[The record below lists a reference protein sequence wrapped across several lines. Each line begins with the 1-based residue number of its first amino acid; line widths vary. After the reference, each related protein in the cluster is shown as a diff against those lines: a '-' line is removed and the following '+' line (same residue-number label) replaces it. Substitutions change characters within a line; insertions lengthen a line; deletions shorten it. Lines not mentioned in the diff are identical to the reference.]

1 VDASAY
7 FARPGP
13 RIVDSFE
20 ILAGIM
26 PRKNFPN
33 SCHAVLKIRAL
44 FASGE
49 QISPGVFVPVL
60 PTPYDFI

>member
-1 VDASAY
+1 VDASAD

-26 PRKNFPN
+26 PPEEFP
-33 SCHAVLKIRAL
+33 
-44 FASGE
+44 E
-49 QISPGVFVPVL
+49 FVSRGPEDPRTVRVG
-60 PTPYDFI
+60 